1 MLRAALVAALA
12 MLALPATASA
22 AQGSAS
28 LAVCAPDER
37 AAEFD
42 ARMTRVPGTAKMK
55 MRFLLERRKPGSL
68 RYRRVSAPG
77 FSRWT
82 SSQAARYVFTRHVE
96 GLDRPRPPPRA
107 GPLPLARRRRRG
119 DRHRSRVV
127 TLVLAARSPAQPQAA
142 LADPAHPHVVRRGRL
157 EHRPQR
163 DRGLRPA
170 AHGRRPGAARRRSAS
185 LDPGETRHVNITG
198 PRCTGQAAVVAD
210 PLDLIDERREDDNAR
225 AARVLN
231 AHLH

>member
-1 MLRAALVAALA
+1 MLRAALLAVLA

-96 GLDRPRPPPRA
+96 GLT
-107 GPLPLARRRRRG
+107 GPA
-119 DRHRSRVV
+119 RHRAQVRFRWIDADGEVIATDRAWSR
-127 TLVLAARSPAQPQAA
+127 SCWQP
-142 LADPAHPHVVRRGRL
+142 D
-157 EHRPQR
+157 HRPNLK
-163 DRGLRPA
+163 LRSLTVLTRTSYVA
-170 AHGRRPGAARRRSAS
+170 VVSNTGRSATDAFDLQLAVDGQEQHTPVAS

-198 PRCTGQAAVVAD
+198 PRCTGQAAAFAD
-210 PLDLIDERREDDNAR
+210 PLDLVDERVETDNA
-225 AARVLN
+225 AVVSC
-231 AHLH
+231 